1 MNPLE
6 SIESTIPVQQS
17 HRPDVEWEDRE
28 KELQFAWIEHVSTLS
43 LEEEGNTYA
52 HVADETSNERM
63 IEMVTSYGEWF
74 RTQILQGKERDY
86 FLQLF
91 VQDREQAFRELDQLW
106 AETAH

>member
-28 KELQFAWIEHVSTLS
+28 KELQFSWIEHTSTLS
-43 LEEEGNTYA
+43 LEGQGNTDA
-52 HVADETSNERM
+52 RVADEASNDRM
-63 IEMVTSYGEWF
+63 IEMVASYGEWF
-74 RTQILQGKERDY
+74 RTQVLQGKKREY